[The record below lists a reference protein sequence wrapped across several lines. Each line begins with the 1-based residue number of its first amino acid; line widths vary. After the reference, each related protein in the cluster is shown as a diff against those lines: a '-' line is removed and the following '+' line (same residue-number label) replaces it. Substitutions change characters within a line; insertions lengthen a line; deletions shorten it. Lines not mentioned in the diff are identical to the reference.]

1 MKAKKKRLGELLVQI
16 SNKSKSILGFALIFL
31 VAVNVWLGYPGIIR
45 MIVNIG
51 YFIGIMLLADVSRH
65 RREDR
70 IEEMWQLANKL
81 DLTTAE
87 LSQIS
92 TIKKMDLESTK
103 KETISYYPPDKKVK
117 ATIALLKEH
126 KEKSLLMTQNKS

>member
-1 MKAKKKRLGELLVQI
+1 MQI

-65 RREDR
+65 RREER
-70 IEEMWQLANKL
+70 IEEMWQLADKL
-81 DLTTAE
+81 NLTTAE

-92 TIKKMDLESTK
+92 TIKTMDLESTK
-103 KETISYYPPDKKVK
+103 KETVTYYPPDKKVK
-117 ATIALLKEH
+117 ATIALLKDY
-126 KEKSLLMTQNKS
+126 KDKSLVLSKKI